1 MDSGKINNKKNEFSE
16 VKLRNRRM
24 APHFGKRGVSDKN
37 PDGGFSNGKRKMQ
50 RRRLKRVNQK
60 LGDKLFHGF
69 EPRGLRLSQTLHEL
83 PRSRKK
89 IPSHKRHCLASSS
102 LYERIGTLLG
112 TRSFAHL
119 PVLRRFLSY
128 VAFDPS
134 DLVH

>member
-1 MDSGKINNKKNEFSE
+1 
-16 VKLRNRRM
+16 M

-89 IPSHKRHCLASSS
+89 IPSHKRHRFVSS
-102 LYERIGTLLG
+102 LKC
-112 TRSFAHL
+112 
-119 PVLRRFLSY
+119 FLSVTSLRLAVGC
-128 VAFDPS
+128 VALRNMNEQNENAQSFV
-134 DLVH
+134 LVDFSNLKISLFSYFPFHIATST